1 MIRFL
6 HIAFPLTVHQCYCHC
21 LCHAPT
27 ASQTL
32 VMASTPSPFSD
43 KHTGLLCHSVI
54 QQAWE
59 RERESGEG
67 NRSYASMHSFYLTSL
82 WCETAQY
89 SGFGAAAFPDQWRL
103 NTLSWGPCSG
113 MVEMQIFHA
122 PEIKSFH
129 YLLNPK
135 ENIFFLPF
143 SPTGT
148 QVPAWSDER
157 ERCTDPNA
165 CSTRVSAESLRR
177 IYRLL
182 KTFSGFNSLSQ
193 LSPKSLPKQSQ
204 WKQHICDVIAVLL
217 ATFRHTQTT
226 EPVDCQ
232 WKRQISPFL
241 KYTVIEAS
249 YQQQACQRWSFG
261 ESPVF
266 VWSVLPDLKALWF
279 YFPVTWRPPLASI
292 RATTATRC
300 RCPTRKCKNES

>member
-6 HIAFPLTVHQCYCHC
+6 HMAFPLTVHQCYCHC

-54 QQAWE
+54 LQAWE

-165 CSTRVSAESLRR
+165 CSTRVSAESLGR

-204 WKQHICDVIAVLL
+204 WKQHICGIIAMSL
-217 ATFRHTQTT
+217 ATSYRLNRSIASEKDKYHHFWNTPWLKHHTSNKRTSGGRLVKVLCLFDPSFPT
-226 EPVDCQ
+226 
-232 WKRQISPFL
+232 WKLCGFTSLSPD
-241 KYTVIEAS
+241 
-249 YQQQACQRWSFG
+249 
-261 ESPVF
+261 
-266 VWSVLPDLKALWF
+266 VLPLL
-279 YFPVTWRPPLASI
+279 L
-292 RATTATRC
+292 
-300 RCPTRKCKNES
+300 

>member
-1 MIRFL
+1 M

-54 QQAWE
+54 LQAWE

-204 WKQHICDVIAVLL
+204 WKQHICGIIAMSL
-217 ATFRHTQTT
+217 ATSYRLNRSIASEKDKYHHFWNTPWLKHLTSNKRTSGGLLVKVLCLFDPSFLT
-226 EPVDCQ
+226 
-232 WKRQISPFL
+232 WKLCGFTSLSPD
-241 KYTVIEAS
+241 
-249 YQQQACQRWSFG
+249 
-261 ESPVF
+261 
-266 VWSVLPDLKALWF
+266 VLPLL
-279 YFPVTWRPPLASI
+279 L
-292 RATTATRC
+292 
-300 RCPTRKCKNES
+300 

>member
-6 HIAFPLTVHQCYCHC
+6 HMAFPLTVHQCYCHC

-67 NRSYASMHSFYLTSL
+67 NRSCASMHSFYLTSL

-182 KTFSGFNSLSQ
+182 KTFSSFNSLSQ

-204 WKQHICDVIAVLL
+204 WKQHICGIIAMSL
-217 ATFRHTQTT
+217 ATFPHTDLTGRL
-226 EPVDCQ
+226 PVKKTNITIFEIHHDWSIIPATSVPAVVFW
-232 WKRQISPFL
+232 WKSCVCLIRPSRPGSFVVLLPCHLTSSP
-241 KYTVIEAS
+241 
-249 YQQQACQRWSFG
+249 C
-261 ESPVF
+261 
-266 VWSVLPDLKALWF
+266 F
-279 YFPVTWRPPLASI
+279 YKHNDSH
-292 RATTATRC
+292 
-300 RCPTRKCKNES
+300 

>member
-54 QQAWE
+54 LQAWE

-67 NRSYASMHSFYLTSL
+67 NRSCASMHSFYLTSL

-182 KTFSGFNSLSQ
+182 KTFSSFNSLSQ

-204 WKQHICDVIAVLL
+204 WKQHICGIIAMSL
-217 ATFRHTQTT
+217 ATFPHTDWTGRL
-226 EPVDCQ
+226 PVKKTNITIFEIHHDWSILPATSVPAVVVW
-232 WKRQISPFL
+232 WKSCVCLIRPSWPESFVVLLPCHLTSSP
-241 KYTVIEAS
+241 
-249 YQQQACQRWSFG
+249 C
-261 ESPVF
+261 
-266 VWSVLPDLKALWF
+266 F
-279 YFPVTWRPPLASI
+279 YKHNDSH
-292 RATTATRC
+292 
-300 RCPTRKCKNES
+300 

>member
-1 MIRFL
+1 MIHFL
-6 HIAFPLTVHQCYCHC
+6 HMAFPLTVHQCYCHC

-32 VMASTPSPFSD
+32 VMASAPSPFSD

-67 NRSYASMHSFYLTSL
+67 NRSCASMHSFYLTSL

-193 LSPKSLPKQSQ
+193 LSPKITPKAESMKTTHLWCHSSLISNIPSYPNDLTGRLPVKKTNITIFEIHRDWSIIPATSVPAVVSW
-204 WKQHICDVIAVLL
+204 WKSCVCLIHPSRPESFVVLL
-217 ATFRHTQTT
+217 PCHLTS
-226 EPVDCQ
+226 
-232 WKRQISPFL
+232 SP
-241 KYTVIEAS
+241 
-249 YQQQACQRWSFG
+249 C
-261 ESPVF
+261 
-266 VWSVLPDLKALWF
+266 F
-279 YFPVTWRPPLASI
+279 YKHNDSH
-292 RATTATRC
+292 
-300 RCPTRKCKNES
+300 

>member
-1 MIRFL
+1 M
-6 HIAFPLTVHQCYCHC
+6 
-21 LCHAPT
+21 
-27 ASQTL
+27 
-32 VMASTPSPFSD
+32 
-43 KHTGLLCHSVI
+43 
-54 QQAWE
+54 W
-59 RERESGEG
+59 
-67 NRSYASMHSFYLTSL
+67 NRSIFWVWSSRFPRSVETEYIKLRSVFRHGWNANISCPWNQIISL
-82 WCETAQY
+82 PAE
-89 SGFGAAAFPDQWRL
+89 
-103 NTLSWGPCSG
+103 
-113 MVEMQIFHA
+113 
-122 PEIKSFH
+122 
-129 YLLNPK
+129 PK
-135 ENIFFLPF
+135 REIFFLPF

-165 CSTRVSAESLRR
+165 CSTRVSAESLGR

-204 WKQHICDVIAVLL
+204 WKQHICGVIAVLL
-217 ATFRHTQTT
+217 ATFLHTQTT
-226 EPVDCQ
+226 EPVNCQ

-249 YQQQACQRWSFG
+249 YQQQAYKRWSLG

-279 YFPVTWRPPLASI
+279 YFPVTWRPPLAFIST
-292 RATTATRC
+292 TTATRC

>member
-1 MIRFL
+1 M

-54 QQAWE
+54 LQAWE

-67 NRSYASMHSFYLTSL
+67 NRSCASMHSFYLTSL

-182 KTFSGFNSLSQ
+182 KTFSSFNSLSQ

-204 WKQHICDVIAVLL
+204 WKQHICGIIAMSL
-217 ATFRHTQTT
+217 ATFPHTDWTGRL
-226 EPVDCQ
+226 PVKKTNITIFEIHRDWSILPATSVPAVVVW
-232 WKRQISPFL
+232 WKSCVCLIRPSRPESFVVLLPCHLTSSP
-241 KYTVIEAS
+241 
-249 YQQQACQRWSFG
+249 C
-261 ESPVF
+261 
-266 VWSVLPDLKALWF
+266 F
-279 YFPVTWRPPLASI
+279 YKHNDSH
-292 RATTATRC
+292 
-300 RCPTRKCKNES
+300 